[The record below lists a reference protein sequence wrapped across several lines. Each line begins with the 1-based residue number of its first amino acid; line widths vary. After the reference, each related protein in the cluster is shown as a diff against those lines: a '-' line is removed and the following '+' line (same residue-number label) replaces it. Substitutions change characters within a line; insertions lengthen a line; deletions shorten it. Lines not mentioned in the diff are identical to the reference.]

1 MKKFYFLTLLAML
14 FCCLGINAAAEL
26 TFSNVSLAPGS
37 QVATLA
43 QDQQITFNTNMD
55 SEIGYMLGEIKDE
68 TKGEVVL
75 SSTTIYDPN
84 FNATGVADDKN
95 PKNLPQNKKEPHFTF
110 VCPSATKM
118 IEGHTY
124 SLNLYAYADK
134 ASAAGKGEPLAS
146 GSIKYEGATPAY
158 IGSRFKLLTIT
169 PDLKTYIIKGTA
181 EELKDD
187 ASKRSVTL
195 NFNGMVT
202 LDKATTF
209 VNTGSGTSEPL
220 EAITPGADKQI
231 VTTKYPDGTTDEKT
245 YSTSWT
251 LTVKFST
258 MKDGADVL
266 LAANAYDKAGLHV
279 TEGTEYSTG
288 ADETSYY
295 SFTVSNDYGKK
306 DFNLTPTKDDEY
318 LNSLY
323 SFVVEGGNRGIS
335 VAGVPEQAVVYQVA
349 DNGEKT
355 QVATVSNTNVE
366 IGTMTDPDSGDKV
379 PEQVRIFLS
388 QPINKAGDYVVS
400 FPRNYFMYGSN
411 MSAEGSPAM
420 DFEYTIKE
428 DLPEYTVNVLTPTGK
443 ISKLKTIELQVEE
456 AVAVDAPSSTPAYLF
471 DEKKQ
476 LVTTGSIEFGSLE
489 NSMCVQLKQEVT
501 KPGKYTLILPQDAI
515 VSLNPDMLAKASAAK
530 NAKTAKGGAD
540 LGDGDGESELEYT
553 WVGAVI
559 KEFTVEA
566 GSIDA
571 VTAKLSIEDGATV
584 DKIESL
590 QITFEGAESVSFS
603 DIPKFFMATNN
614 ARNSR
619 TIITE
624 SKGNVVTIYTS
635 PDSWKKAPITA
646 ADTYTLTLPAG
657 YFIVNGTAWPEI
669 VFHVTVDPDATGINN
684 VEGAAAKA
692 QNIYTLDGVKVNG
705 STDNLKGTFIV
716 DGKKVNLK

>member
-1 MKKFYFLTLLAML
+1 MKKFYFLTLFAML

-84 FNATGVADDKN
+84 YNNNGDGTVTTTA
-95 PKNLPQNKKEPHFTF
+95 PQTKKDPHFTF

-335 VAGVPEQAVVYQVA
+335 VAGIPEQAVVYQVA

-411 MSAEGSPAM
+411 IYAEGSPAM

-428 DLPEYTVNVLTPTGK
+428 DLQEHTVKVLNPTGK
-443 ISKLKTIELQVEE
+443 VSKLKTIELQLEDVEE
-456 AVAVDAPSSTPAYLF
+456 VGENPDSQVPAYVF
-471 DEKKQ
+471 DENNQ
-476 LVTTGSIEFGSLE
+476 LVTSA
-489 NSMCVQLKQEVT
+489 SMELSDEVNAVKFVLKQEVT
-501 KPGKYTLILPQDAI
+501 KPGKYTLVVPQDAI
-515 VSLNPDMLAKASAAK
+515 VVPNADAYAKPSTKA
-530 NAKTAKGGAD
+530 AKGGAN
-540 LGDGDGESELEYT
+540 LGDDGDDEPLEYF
-553 WVGAVI
+553 WAGAII

-571 VTAKLSIEDGATV
+571 VTAKLSIEDNATV
-584 DKIESL
+584 DKIENL
-590 QITFEGAESVSFS
+590 QITFEGAESVACTNG
-603 DIPKFFMATNN
+603 MAFWRGAASTKNN
-614 ARNSR
+614 RVSLT
-619 TIITE
+619 TI
-624 SKGNVVTIYTS
+624 KGNVATVS
-635 PDSWKKAPITA
+635 PSKDMAEASVITV

-657 YFIVNGTAWPEI
+657 YFIVNGANWPEI
-669 VFHVTVDPDATGINN
+669 VLHITVDPNATNITS
-684 VEGAAAKA
+684 VDGAAAKA
-692 QNIYTLDGVKVNG
+692 QNVYTLEGVKVNG
-705 STDNLKGTFIV
+705 STDKLKGTFII

>member
-1 MKKFYFLTLLAML
+1 MKKFYFLTLFAML

-68 TKGEVVL
+68 TKGEIVL
-75 SSTTIYDPN
+75 SSTTVYDPN
-84 FNATGVADDKN
+84 FNNNGDGTVTTTA
-95 PKNLPQNKKEPHFTF
+95 PQTKKEPHFTF
-110 VCPSATKM
+110 VCHSATKM

-134 ASAAGKGEPLAS
+134 ASAAGKGELLAT
-146 GSIKYEGATPAY
+146 GSIKYVGATPAY
-158 IGSRFKLLTIT
+158 IGSRFKLLNIT
-169 PDLKTYIIKGTA
+169 PDLNSYIIKGTA
-181 EELKDD
+181 EELQKD

-195 NFNGMVT
+195 NFSGMVT
-202 LDKATTF
+202 LDEATTF
-209 VNTGSGTSEPL
+209 VNTGSGTSEKL

-231 VTTKYPDGTTDEKT
+231 VTTEYPSGEKDVKI

-258 MKDGADVL
+258 MSDGTDVL
-266 LAANAYDKAGLHV
+266 LSANAYDKAGLHV
-279 TEGTEYSTG
+279 SEGTEYSTG
-288 ADETSYY
+288 ADAFSYY
-295 SFTVSNDYGKK
+295 TFTVSNDYGKK
-306 DFNLTPTKDDEY
+306 DFSLTPTKDNEY

-323 SFVVEGGNRGIS
+323 SFVVEGGDRGIS
-335 VAGVPEQAVVYQVA
+335 VAGIPEQAVVYQVA

-355 QVATVSNTNVE
+355 EVATVSNTNVE
-366 IGTMTDPDSGDKV
+366 IGTLKDPESGDEV
-379 PEQVRIFLS
+379 PKQVRIFLS
-388 QPINKAGDYVVS
+388 QPINKAGNYVVS
-400 FPRNYFMYGSN
+400 FPRNYFIYGSN
-411 MSAEGSPAM
+411 MFAEGSPAM

-456 AVAVDAPSSTPAYLF
+456 AALLDAPTGTPAYLF
-471 DEKKQ
+471 DEKNQ
-476 LVTTGSIEFGSLE
+476 LVTNGTIEYGSLN
-489 NSMCVQLKQEVT
+489 NSMYVQLKQEVT
-501 KPGKYTLILPQDAI
+501 KPGKYTLVLPQDALVI
-515 VSLNPDMLAKASAAK
+515 SNENAYAKALTAK
-530 NAKTAKGGAD
+530 KARAAKGGAD
-540 LGDGDGESELEYT
+540 LSGGDGDSELEYT
-553 WVGAVI
+553 WVGAII

-571 VTAKLSIEDGATV
+571 VTAKLSIEDNATV
-584 DKIESL
+584 DKVESL
-590 QITFEGAESVSFS
+590 QVTFEGAESVSCSSVTPFW
-603 DIPKFFMATNN
+603 MATNN
-614 ARNSR
+614 KKNNRGSV
-619 TIITE
+619 TE
-624 SKGNVVTIYTS
+624 TKGNVATVYPSADMWDPSTITS
-635 PDSWKKAPITA
+635 

-657 YFIVNGTAWPEI
+657 YFIVNGAAWPEI
-669 VFHVTVDPDATGINN
+669 VLHITVDPDATGINSI
-684 VEGAAAKA
+684 EGAAAKA

>member
-1 MKKFYFLTLLAML
+1 MKKFYFLTLFAML

-68 TKGEVVL
+68 TKGEIVL
-75 SSTTIYDPN
+75 SSTTVYDPN
-84 FNATGVADDKN
+84 FNNNGDGTVTTTA
-95 PKNLPQNKKEPHFTF
+95 PQAKKEPHFTF
-110 VCPSATKM
+110 VCHSATKM

-124 SLNLYAYADK
+124 SLYLYAYADK
-134 ASAAGKGEPLAS
+134 ASAAGKGELLAT
-146 GSIKYEGATPAY
+146 GSIKYVGATPAY
-158 IGSRFKLLTIT
+158 IGSRFKLLNIT
-169 PDLKTYIIKGTA
+169 PDLNSYIIKGTA
-181 EELKDD
+181 EELQKD

-195 NFNGMVT
+195 NFSGMVT
-202 LDKATTF
+202 LDEATTF
-209 VNTGSGTSEPL
+209 VNTGSGTSEEL

-231 VTTKYPDGTTDEKT
+231 VTTEYPSGEKDVKT

-258 MKDGADVL
+258 MSDGTDVL
-266 LAANAYDKAGLHV
+266 LSANAYDKAGLHV
-279 TEGTEYSTG
+279 SEGTEYSTG
-288 ADETSYY
+288 ADEFSYY

-306 DFNLTPTKDDEY
+306 DFTLTPTKDDEY

-323 SFVVEGGNRGIS
+323 SFVVEGGDRGIS
-335 VAGVPEQAVVYQVA
+335 VAGIPEQAVVYQVA

-355 QVATVSNTNVE
+355 EVATVSNTNVE
-366 IGTMTDPDSGDKV
+366 IGTLKDPESGDEV
-379 PEQVRIFLS
+379 PKQVRIFLS
-388 QPINKAGDYVVS
+388 QPINKAGNYVVS
-400 FPRNYFMYGSN
+400 FPRNYFIYGSN
-411 MSAEGSPAM
+411 MFAEGSPAM

-456 AVAVDAPSSTPAYLF
+456 AALLDAPTGTPAYLF
-471 DEKKQ
+471 DEKNQ
-476 LVTTGSIEFGSLE
+476 LVTNGTIEYGSLN
-489 NSMCVQLKQEVT
+489 NSMYVQLKQEVT
-501 KPGKYTLILPQDAI
+501 KPGKYTLVLPQDALVI
-515 VSLNPDMLAKASAAK
+515 SNENAYAKALTAK
-530 NAKTAKGGAD
+530 KARAAKGGAD
-540 LGDGDGESELEYT
+540 LSGGDGDSELDYT
-553 WVGAVI
+553 WVGAII

-571 VTAKLSIEDGATV
+571 VTAKLSIEDNATV

-590 QITFEGAESVSFS
+590 QVTFEGAESVSCSSVTPFW
-603 DIPKFFMATNN
+603 MATNN
-614 ARNSR
+614 KKNNRGSV
-619 TIITE
+619 TE
-624 SKGNVVTIYTS
+624 TEGNVATVYPSADMWDPST
-635 PDSWKKAPITA
+635 ITA

-657 YFIVNGTAWPEI
+657 YFIVNGAAWPEI
-669 VFHVTVDPDATGINN
+669 VLHITVDPDATGINSI
-684 VEGAAAKA
+684 EGAAAKA

>member
-1 MKKFYFLTLLAML
+1 MKKFYFLTLFAML

-84 FNATGVADDKN
+84 YNNNGDGTVTTTA
-95 PKNLPQNKKEPHFTF
+95 PQTKKDPHFTF

-388 QPINKAGDYVVS
+388 QPINKAGNYVVS

-411 MSAEGSPAM
+411 IYAEGSPAK
-420 DFEYTIKE
+420 DFEYSIKE

-456 AVAVDAPSSTPAYLF
+456 AELLDAPTGTPAYLF
-471 DEKKQ
+471 DEKNQ
-476 LVTTGSIEFGSLE
+476 LVTNGTIEYGSLD
-489 NSMCVQLKQEVT
+489 NSMNVQLKQEVT
-501 KPGKYTLILPQDAI
+501 KPGKYTLVLPQDALAI
-515 VSLNPDMLAKASAAK
+515 PNEDAYAKALAAK
-530 NAKTAKGGAD
+530 KARAAKGGAD
-540 LGDGDGESELEYT
+540 LGDEGDDEPLEYT

-590 QITFEGAESVSFS
+590 QITFEGAESV
-603 DIPKFFMATNN
+603 DCTNGMAFWRGAASTKNN
-614 ARNSR
+614 RVSL
-619 TIITE
+619 TTV
-624 SKGNVVTIYTS
+624 KGNVATVS
-635 PDSWKKAPITA
+635 PSKDMAEASVITV

-657 YFIVNGTAWPEI
+657 YFVVNGNNWPEI
-669 VFHVTVDPDATGINN
+669 VLHVTVDPNATNITS
-684 VEGAAAKA
+684 VDGAAAKA
-692 QNIYTLDGVKVNG
+692 QNVYTLEGVKVNG
-705 STDNLKGTFIV
+705 STDNLKGTLII

>member
-1 MKKFYFLTLLAML
+1 MKKLHFLTLFAML

-55 SEIGYMLGEIKDE
+55 AEIGYMLGEIKDE
-68 TKGEVVL
+68 TKGEIVL
-75 SSTTIYDPN
+75 SSTTVYDPN

-118 IEGHTY
+118 IEGHEYTLY
-124 SLNLYAYADK
+124 LYAYADK

-158 IGSRFKLLTIT
+158 IGSRFKLLNIT
-169 PDLKTYIIKGTA
+169 PDLKSYIIKGTA
-181 EELKDD
+181 EELQAD

-195 NFNGMVT
+195 HFSGMVT
-202 LDKATTF
+202 LDEATTF
-209 VNTGSGTSEPL
+209 VNTGSGTSEKL

-231 VTTKYPDGTTDEKT
+231 VTTEYPDGKKDVKT

-258 MKDGADVL
+258 MSDGADVL
-266 LAANAYDKAGLHV
+266 LSANAYDKAGLHV
-279 TEGTEYSTG
+279 SEGTEYSTG
-288 ADETSYY
+288 ADESSYY
-295 SFTVSNDYGKK
+295 SFTVSNDYGKT
-306 DFNLTPTKDDEY
+306 DFTLTPTKDDEY

-335 VAGVPEQAVVYQVA
+335 VAGIPEQAVVYQVA
-349 DNGEKT
+349 DNGVKT
-355 QVATVSNTNVE
+355 EVATVSNTNVE
-366 IGTMTDPDSGDKV
+366 IGTMKDPQSLDEV

-388 QPINKAGDYVVS
+388 QPINKAGNYVVS

-411 MSAEGSPAM
+411 MYAEGSPAM

-456 AVAVDAPSSTPAYLF
+456 AALLDAPNSTPAYLF
-471 DEKKQ
+471 DEKNQ
-476 LVTTGSIEFGSLE
+476 LVTTGGIEYGSLD
-489 NSMCVQLKQEVT
+489 NSMFVQLKQEVA
-501 KPGKYTLILPQDAI
+501 KPGKYTLIVPQDALVI
-515 VSLNPDMLAKASAAK
+515 SNEDAYAKALAAK
-530 NAKTAKGGAD
+530 KARIAKGGAN
-540 LGDGDGESELEYT
+540 LGDEGDDEPLEYT
-553 WVGAVI
+553 WVGAII

-571 VTAKLSIEDGATV
+571 VTTKFSIEDGATV

-619 TIITE
+619 TFIME

-635 PDSWKKAPITA
+635 PDTWEKEPITA